1 MRICSFLPSATE
13 IVYTLDLGDQL
24 YGVTRSCD
32 YPAEALSKPIVVRSI
47 LDEKAS
53 PAVTSIAS
61 SKNMRITAR
70 ASIIS
75 IWRPYALLRLISS
88 SPSNSAMSARLGMTM
103 S

>member
-13 IVYTLDLGDQL
+13 IVYTLGLGDQL

-32 YPAEALSKPIVVRSI
+32 YPAEALASRSSCAAS
-47 LDEKAS
+47 LMKKAS
-53 PAVTSIAS
+53 PAATSIAS
-61 SKNMRITAR
+61 SKSMRVTAR

-75 IWRPYALLRLISS
+75 IWRPCVLLSPISS
-88 SPSNSAMSARLGMTM
+88 SPSNSAMSAPSAITM